1 MGQEHA
7 WGPWAQG
14 GANRGELG
22 ERVGGLDRGHRDP
35 EGDMQVR
42 YNTTV
47 CSSLSCQGHE
57 ADHVPLKQD
66 DGGLDVAED
75 MLAVVDMLAA
85 AASAWAWVDPQ

>member
-1 MGQEHA
+1 
-7 WGPWAQG
+7 
-14 GANRGELG
+14 
-22 ERVGGLDRGHRDP
+22 
-35 EGDMQVR
+35 MQVR

-75 MLAVVDMLAA
+75 MLAVVDMLPAADMLAAAEMLAA